1 MSFDKHDMTRRATA
15 IMIQAN
21 DIVFVVVLVFLLLFW
36 CFCCCF
42 GKFESS
48 FHTSRATWIY
58 TNHVAVWREL
68 HCFHLKHF
76 VNKEEEKLKKTG

>member
-42 GKFESS
+42 G
-48 FHTSRATWIY
+48 
-58 TNHVAVWREL
+58 V
-68 HCFHLKHF
+68 F
-76 VNKEEEKLKKTG
+76 VVVLANLSQAFTPPGLPGFIQIM